1 MAHHNDTGMFGEKIA
16 AKYLTDKGFN
26 ILHQNWRHSH
36 WEVDVIASLNQT
48 LHFIEVKTR
57 RTEKFGFPEDDVSE
71 KKIRNLINASEEFL
85 FLNPQWKL
93 IQFDVLSITILKG
106 KPVEFFFIEDVY
118 IRGKG

>member
-16 AKYLTDKGFN
+16 AKYLSEKGFT

-36 WEVDVIASLNQT
+36 WEVDIIASFKNI

-71 KKIRNLINASEEFL
+71 KKIKNLINASEEFL
-85 FLNPQWKL
+85 LLSPEWKL

-118 IRGKG
+118 IRGKY